1 SLPASAGRGREP
13 SYSIGRPHGLGP
25 RGKALSS
32 AAISASLSDNFPA
45 AALSAACSALDAF
58 GIASTDGA
66 RVRNASA
73 TWRAV
78 ALCASAMA
86 CSTSPPLLRADG
98 NSLWPNGEYATTAT
112 PCCSHQGTTACSIA
126 RSCR

>member
-1 SLPASAGRGREP
+1 MRRGRNCKTLLRTVFRQ
-13 SYSIGRPHGLGP
+13 SIGRPRGFGP

-32 AAISASLSDNFPA
+32 AAISASLSVRLPA

-73 TWRAV
+73 T
-78 ALCASAMA
+78 
-86 CSTSPPLLRADG
+86 
-98 NSLWPNGEYATTAT
+98 
-112 PCCSHQGTTACSIA
+112 
-126 RSCR
+126 